1 MNGFAIHTS
10 LALATGVPGSALA
23 WWLWTAPPDLRGWA
37 LAGMAV
43 ASLIVFLFTETKQ
56 GGLGWKIGV
65 WGPTTAIAALSI
77 ALDTAPFV
85 LARDWSGLR
94 ASVEGG
100 ALLDVFRLLAPL
112 LIAPFAGFLWLVALV
127 TALTGAGRIAK
138 RRRSRSELHGASKL
152 MARRHL
158 RKLAR
163 RESGIMLGQTHPGH
177 RAPLAVWPLE
187 GHAVTIAPPRTGK
200 GALIAANMLAPGA
213 RGWQGSTVT
222 IDPRGEL
229 YPIVARRRRELGR
242 KVVLLDPYG
251 VTDRHREQHPHC
263 HLPKEVT
270 KHTYN
275 PLDFLRGEDKA
286 VQDIEILTQALLT
299 PPTSDGANSR
309 HFHESAK
316 RLISGHIAWARY
328 GVEKEKRTLA
338 HVFENLSAGPET
350 RAALMAKIME
360 RDAFA
365 GGLAQRAMDS
375 ERATGKQESGSNY
388 TTISNQM
395 QFLAHPE
402 IQAQTATSTF
412 DPHELAEGNMDI
424 FVVIPEEVL
433 EAARPW
439 LRLWIAIP
447 FAVAARRSLKKDML
461 VIMDEMPAVGYLEPV
476 MAAWRMGA
484 GRGVHFWAFAQALSG
499 IDGSWGKQRRQELID
514 LSEVVQ
520 VLGWARSDAAGAEEI
535 SKAIG
540 HATFEGYTQTSSG
553 TPLGRSVLLAANKVT
568 TGDSRG
574 LVKERIV
581 RPEDLLMMKPDEQY
595 VIAASKDL
603 PRDAL
608 RLNHIRYWEHA
619 AMRDDADPNPYVER
633 KLEAAGLL
641 RRRETLSD
649 QERFDR
655 DRAGEIETIRKR
667 RRSCRQP
674 LRTLSGWES
683 HIEGR

>member
-1 MNGFAIHTS
+1 MGGFALHLG
-10 LALATGVPGSALA
+10 LALAAGIPGAGLA
-23 WWLWTAPPDLRGWA
+23 WWLWTERPDPEFRAWT
-37 LAGMAV
+37 LAGMAA
-43 ASLIVFLFTETKQ
+43 ASLAVFFFTETKR

-65 WGPTTAIAALSI
+65 WGPATAIAALSI
-77 ALDTAPFV
+77 AIDTVPLA
-85 LARDWSGLR
+85 LARDWWGIF
-94 ASVEGG
+94 
-100 ALLDVFRLLAPL
+100 ALLEDGSPMDVFRLAAPL
-112 LIAPFAGFLWLVALV
+112 LIAPLAGFLWLVALL
-127 TALTGAGRIAK
+127 TALTGAGRIAR
-138 RRRSRSELHGASKL
+138 RRRSKSELHGSSKL
-152 MARRHL
+152 MAPRHL

-163 RESGIMLGQTHPGH
+163 REDGIMLGQTRPGG

-200 GALIAANMLAPGA
+200 GALIAANMLAPDD

-242 KVVLLDPYG
+242 EVVLLDPYG

-263 HLPKEVT
+263 WLPRHAR

-286 VQDIEILTQALLT
+286 VQDIEVLVQALLT

-328 GVEKEKRTLA
+328 GVEKEKRNLA
-338 HVFENLSAGPET
+338 HVFENLSAGPEK
-350 RAALMAKIME
+350 RAALMARILE
-360 RDAFA
+360 REAFA
-365 GGLAQRAMDS
+365 GGLTHRAIDS
-375 ERATGKQESGSNY
+375 EMATGKQESGSNY

-402 IQAQTATSTF
+402 IQAQTAASTF
-412 DPHELAEGNMDI
+412 DPHDLAEGNMDI
-424 FVVIPEEVL
+424 FVVIPEENL

-447 FAVAARRSLKKDML
+447 FAVAARRSLKKDLL
-461 VIMDEMPAVGYLEPV
+461 VVMDEMPAVGYLEPV
-476 MAAWRMGA
+476 MAAWKMGA
-484 GRGVHFWAFAQALSG
+484 GRGVHFWAFAQSLSAV
-499 IDGSWGKQRRQELID
+499 DGSWGKQRRQELID

-520 VLGWARSDAAGAEEI
+520 VLGWSRSDAAGAEEI

-553 TPLGRSVLLAANKVT
+553 TPMGRSVLLAANKVT
-568 TGDSRG
+568 TGDSRN

-581 RPEDLLMMKPDEQY
+581 RPEDLMMMEPYEQY
-595 VIAASKDL
+595 VIAASKDM
-603 PRDAL
+603 PRDAM
-608 RLNHIRYWEHA
+608 RLNNIRYWKHA

-633 KLEAAGLL
+633 KLKAAGLL
-641 RRRETLSD
+641 RRGETMSD

-655 DRAGEIETIRKR
+655 DLAHEIEKIRER
-667 RRSCRQP
+667 FGTAAPAAAS
-674 LRTLSGWES
+674 TA
-683 HIEGR
+683 

>member
-1 MNGFAIHTS
+1 MGGFAMHLG
-10 LALATGVPGSALA
+10 LALATGVPGAGLA
-23 WWLWTAPPDLRGWA
+23 WWLWTERPDPDIRAWA
-37 LAGMAV
+37 LAGMAA
-43 ASLIVFLFTETKQ
+43 ASLVVFLFAETKR

-65 WGPTTAIAALSI
+65 WGPTAAIAALSI
-77 ALDTAPFV
+77 AIDKAPSV
-85 LARDWSGLR
+85 LTSDFRGFIALLEDS
-94 ASVEGG
+94 S
-100 ALLDVFRLLAPL
+100 LLDVFRLLAPL
-112 LIAPFAGFLWLVALV
+112 LIAPFAGFLWLVALL

-138 RRRSRSELHGASKL
+138 RRRSKSQLHGASKL
-152 MARRHL
+152 MAPRHL

-163 RESGIMLGQTHPGH
+163 REDGIMLGQTRPGG

-200 GALIAANMLAPGA
+200 GALIAANMLAPRE

-242 KVVLLDPYG
+242 EVILLDPYG

-263 HLPKEVT
+263 HLPKEVK

-286 VQDIEILTQALLT
+286 VQDIEVLVQALLT

-316 RLISGHIAWARY
+316 RLISGQIAWARY
-328 GVEKEKRTLA
+328 GVEKEKRNLA
-338 HVFENLSAGPET
+338 YVYENLSAAPEQ
-350 RAALMAKIME
+350 RAALMARILE
-360 RDAFA
+360 QDEFA
-365 GGLAQRAMDS
+365 GGLAHRAINS
-375 ERATGKQESGSNY
+375 ELATGKQESGSNY

-402 IQAQTATSTF
+402 IQAQTAVSSF
-412 DPHELAEGNMDI
+412 DPHDLAEGNMDI
-424 FVVIPEEVL
+424 FVVIPEENL

-461 VIMDEMPAVGYLEPV
+461 VVMDEMPAVGYLEPV

-520 VLGWARSDAAGAEEI
+520 VLGWSRSDAAGAEEI

-553 TPLGRSVLLAANKVT
+553 TPMGRSVLLAANKVT
-568 TGDSRG
+568 TGDSRN

-581 RPEDLLMMKPDEQY
+581 RPEDLMMMEPDEQY
-595 VIAASKDL
+595 VIAASKDM
-603 PRDAL
+603 PRDAM
-608 RLNHIRYWEHA
+608 RLNNIRYWKHA

-633 KLEAAGLL
+633 KLKAAGLL
-641 RRRETLSD
+641 RRREGPTA
-649 QERFDR
+649 EEIWEA
-655 DRAGEIETIRKR
+655 DRAEARKEYR
-667 RRSCRQP
+667 ARLKRKGVDLDAEEAAAAAS
-674 LRTLSGWES
+674 
-683 HIEGR
+683 

>member
-1 MNGFAIHTS
+1 MGGFAVHLG
-10 LALATGVPGSALA
+10 LALATGIPGCGLA
-23 WWLWTAPPDLRGWA
+23 FWLWTERPEPEVRGWA
-37 LAGMAV
+37 LAGMAA
-43 ASLIVFLFTETKQ
+43 ASLVVLLFTETKR

-65 WGPTTAIAALSI
+65 WGPTLAVAAMSI
-77 ALDTAPFV
+77 VIDKAL
-85 LARDWSGLR
+85 LALTSDYRGFL
-94 ASVEGG
+94 
-100 ALLDVFRLLAPL
+100 ALLDTGTWLDRFRLVAPL
-112 LIAPFAGFLWLVALV
+112 FAAPFLAILWLTALA
-127 TALTGAGRIAK
+127 TGLTGAGRMSK

-152 MARRHL
+152 MGWRHL
-158 RKLAR
+158 RSLAR
-163 RESGIMLGQTHPGH
+163 RREGILLGQTASGN

-200 GALIAANMLAPGA
+200 GALIAANMLAPGE

-242 KVVLLDPYG
+242 QVILLDPYG

-263 HLPKEVT
+263 HLPRYVK
-270 KHTYN
+270 KHSYN

-286 VQDIEILTQALLT
+286 VQDVDVLVQALLT
-299 PPTSDGANSR
+299 PPTGDGGNSR

-316 RLISGHIAWARY
+316 RLISGHIAWAAY
-328 GVEKEKRTLA
+328 GAYPEDRNLA
-338 HVFENLSAGPET
+338 HVYDNLSAGPE
-350 RAALMAKIME
+350 RRRALMARIL
-360 RDAFA
+360 DSDPVA
-365 GGLAQRAMDS
+365 GGLPNRAVES
-375 ERATGKQESGSNY
+375 ELATSVQESGSNY
-388 TTISNQM
+388 TTIANQL

-412 DPHELAEGNMDI
+412 DPHDLAEGNMDL
-424 FVVIPEEVL
+424 FVVIPEEAL
-433 EAARPW
+433 KAARPW

-461 VIMDEMPAVGYLEPV
+461 IIMDEMPAIGYLEPV
-476 MAAWRMGA
+476 MDAWRLGA

-520 VLGWARSDAAGAEEI
+520 ILGWSRADAAGAEEI

-540 HATFEGYTQTSSG
+540 HGTFEGHTRTSSG
-553 TPLGRSVLLAANKVT
+553 TPIGRSVLFSANKVT
-568 TGDSRG
+568 TGDSRA

-581 RPEDLLMMKPDEQY
+581 RPEDLLMMEPDEQY

-608 RLNHIRYWEHA
+608 HLKNVRYWKHA

-633 KLEAAGLL
+633 KHAAMGLL
-641 RRRETLSD
+641 RRRETLSVNEQFEQD
-649 QERFDR
+649 LAR
-655 DRAGEIETIRKR
+655 EIEKIRKR
-667 RRSCRQP
+667 LGPAAFTRP
-674 LRTLSGWES
+674 AAE
-683 HIEGR
+683 